1 MYHLPGLWIFKTC
14 NRKTYFPFSLFFT
27 FSLWRKKKW
36 NLQSSAL
43 DKLSAERCLLPRHYV
58 PCHCAAL
65 FSSFY
70 FIIFMLVFNVKLR
83 KETNYNIIALW
94 DEQDSSLTLDAYMTP
109 DFYDRTED
117 LYLMAYLT
125 LVCWRSYTILNY
137 KVCFKIDI
145 VDSSLFF
152 VIELFF
158 RGAVV

>member
-1 MYHLPGLWIFKTC
+1 
-14 NRKTYFPFSLFFT
+14 
-27 FSLWRKKKW
+27 
-36 NLQSSAL
+36 
-43 DKLSAERCLLPRHYV
+43 
-58 PCHCAAL
+58 
-65 FSSFY
+65 
-70 FIIFMLVFNVKLR
+70 MLVFNAKLR
-83 KETNYNIIALW
+83 KENNYNIIVLW
-94 DEQDSSLTLDAYMTP
+94 DEQDSSFTTP
-109 DFYDRTED
+109 DFYDRAED

>member
-1 MYHLPGLWIFKTC
+1 
-14 NRKTYFPFSLFFT
+14 
-27 FSLWRKKKW
+27 
-36 NLQSSAL
+36 
-43 DKLSAERCLLPRHYV
+43 
-58 PCHCAAL
+58 
-65 FSSFY
+65 
-70 FIIFMLVFNVKLR
+70 MLVFNVKLR
-83 KETNYNIIALW
+83 KETNFNIIAPW
-94 DEQDSSLTLDAYMTP
+94 DEQDSSFTLDAYMTP
-109 DFYDRTED
+109 DFYDRAED

>member
-1 MYHLPGLWIFKTC
+1 MYHLPVYESSRHATAKHIYLFL
-14 NRKTYFPFSLFFT
+14 FSLRFPYQSYGEKKNEIC
-27 FSLWRKKKW
+27 SLPHLISFPQ
-36 NLQSSAL
+36 N
-43 DKLSAERCLLPRHYV
+43 
-58 PCHCAAL
+58 AASYL
-65 FSSFY
+65 TIMFLATARLCFPH
-70 FIIFMLVFNVKLR
+70 FIFMLVFNVKLR

-94 DEQDSSLTLDAYMTP
+94 DEQHSSFTLDAYMTP
-109 DFYDRTED
+109 DFYDRAED